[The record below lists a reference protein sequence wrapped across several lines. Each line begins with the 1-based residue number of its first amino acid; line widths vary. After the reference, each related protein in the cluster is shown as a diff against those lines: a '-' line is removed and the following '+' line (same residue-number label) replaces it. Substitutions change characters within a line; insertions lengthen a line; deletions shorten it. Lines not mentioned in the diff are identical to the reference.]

1 MKRSLIACVL
11 LAPLLAGCLSVLP
24 EPDAPDAL
32 YRVSAVQKFDGL
44 PDHVIVREPEAP
56 RLLAGQGMVSEGP
69 NGGLRL
75 VPNVEWSGSATRQIQ
90 LAMVDSFEV
99 GDSGN
104 AILPELGVSARYELG
119 SQLKTLNLTGDTARC
134 VMTLS
139 LVTTRDRQ
147 LIALTEVSSSSTAAS
162 GSNRDRAIALRE
174 AASACAAQA
183 AQFAVASMPPEN

>member
-1 MKRSLIACVL
+1 
-11 LAPLLAGCLSVLP
+11 
-24 EPDAPDAL
+24 
-32 YRVSAVQKFDGL
+32 
-44 PDHVIVREPEAP
+44 
-56 RLLAGQGMVSEGP
+56 
-69 NGGLRL
+69 
-75 VPNVEWSGSATRQIQ
+75 
-90 LAMVDSFEV
+90 MVDSFEV

-104 AILPELGVSARYELG
+104 AILPELGISARYELG